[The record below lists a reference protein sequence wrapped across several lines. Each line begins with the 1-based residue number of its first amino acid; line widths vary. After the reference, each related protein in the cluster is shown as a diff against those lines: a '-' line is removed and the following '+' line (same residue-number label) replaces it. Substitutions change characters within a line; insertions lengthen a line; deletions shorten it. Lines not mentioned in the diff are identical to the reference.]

1 MAATAASPALS
12 LAPSSDDGCD
22 AVVLLA
28 ASPSPTPA
36 SSAQSGTS
44 GATSDGLRSLASSAQ
59 LETCKREWT
68 SLRRSRAGRRA
79 LLVIAFSCLVY
90 LVLHAGMPAQ
100 ASPRARR
107 DRPRVRD
114 LADWRGVYASRHP
127 GIARVSPG
135 HSETFL
141 EYLDAHFPPSSGQ
154 TPPPHIWITLAETEY
169 VRTGVANLD
178 LFVRQI
184 NSERSAKFGGTEPET
199 RLVVLCLDDECLCE
213 CGQRQIYAYGGYE
226 RVRPPQVMRATWPKV
241 GAFIDILPHRDLF
254 FVDADVSFR
263 AWVFRLF
270 DKCTAICV
278 KG

>member
-1 MAATAASPALS
+1 MCFPVVSSARPVYCQLVGYARSAACSSGLRALTGLDACVRVAGSHPRSNRMAATAASPALS

-90 LVLHAGMPAQ
+90 LVHHAGMPAQ

-184 NSERSAKFGGTEPET
+184 NSERSEVWRDRTRDAPCRPLPRRRMPLRVWTEADI
-199 RLVVLCLDDECLCE
+199 RL
-213 CGQRQIYAYGGYE
+213 RRI
-226 RVRPPQVMRATWPKV
+226 
-241 GAFIDILPHRDLF
+241 
-254 FVDADVSFR
+254 
-263 AWVFRLF
+263 
-270 DKCTAICV
+270 
-278 KG
+278 